1 MEYNN
6 NNFIITSRAYSH
18 HSVVECSSSAS
29 TMVGLGGMA
38 QQGLRGGHMMIDAR
52 KEVAPSSAVVAS
64 MASLASLMHGSLS
77 EYEFEE
83 DGVGDFG

>member
-18 HSVVECSSSAS
+18 HSVVEWCSSTTS
-29 TMVGLGGMA
+29 TM
-38 QQGLRGGHMMIDAR
+38 DAR

-83 DGVGDFG
+83 DGFGDFR